1 MRDPWTIGC
10 RVVLSCCLLLFSAG
24 CRPAPDQGPSGAQA
38 DGARPAATG
47 PAVGRAVPTRSIDEQ
62 RSFPVAMRSQE
73 QCAFLA
79 PDNWGV
85 DVGPQ
90 SSGIDIYNA
99 TKTMFA
105 SYLVYPVN
113 TAIGPYA
120 WGYPPPM
127 NDPDRYSADPKRVI
141 RALLRPAVVQHGGAA
156 DMDFTADPPES
167 IPPYTAVTLRG
178 STHSALVI
186 FTAIPGDAQNYVIPI
201 RAAIMANAHWPEMT
215 GALARMALSIRCT
228 VQLRVPSGDDADTR
242 VGRRRGKDDE
252 GDEAGYNPW
261 RGSEYVHDAGTGQN
275 YIVTSK
281 DWSDT
286 GPDGPGYYKRNGNDW
301 TKLSPGRSR

>member
-1 MRDPWTIGC
+1 MRESLTCAC
-10 RVVLSCCLLLFSAG
+10 RVVVSCGVLLFAVG
-24 CRPAPDQGPSGAQA
+24 CGSRPDVIPSGVATDGVRQAATVPAPA
-38 DGARPAATG
+38 
-47 PAVGRAVPTRSIDEQ
+47 RAVPAKSIDEN
-62 RSFPVAMRSQE
+62 RSFLVAPRTQE
-73 QCAFLA
+73 HCAFLA
-79 PDNWGV
+79 PAAWGV

-105 SYLVYPVN
+105 SYLLYPVN
-113 TAIGPYA
+113 MAIGPYA

-141 RALLRPAVVQHGGAA
+141 RALLRPAVVEHGGAA
-156 DMDFTADPPES
+156 DLDFTADPPES

-186 FTAIPGDAQNYVIPI
+186 YTAIPGDAQNYFIPI
-201 RAAIMANAHWPEMT
+201 RAAIMANAHWPDMT

-228 VQLRVPSGDDADTR
+228 AQLRVPSGEDAEKR
-242 VGRRRGKDDE
+242 VGRHRGKEDE

-261 RGSEYVHDAGTGQN
+261 RGSEYVHDTGTGEN

-286 GPDGPGYYKRNGNDW
+286 GPDGPGYYKRNGNDV